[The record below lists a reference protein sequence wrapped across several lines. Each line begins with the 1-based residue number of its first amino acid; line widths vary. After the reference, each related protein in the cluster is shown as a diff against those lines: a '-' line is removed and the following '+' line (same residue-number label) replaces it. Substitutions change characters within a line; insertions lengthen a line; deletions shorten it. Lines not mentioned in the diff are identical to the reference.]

1 MLDHMLSPAPCQAE
15 TINSYTVRSK
25 FRDGVQAGLEGVVA
39 KPKLSPY
46 REQGGKPM
54 WVKVKNLDYSQA
66 EGRGELFERR
76 R

>member
-1 MLDHMLSPAPCQAE
+1 MFERCCELD
-15 TINSYTVRSK
+15 
-25 FRDGVQAGLEGVVA
+25 LEGAVA

-66 EGRGELFERR
+66 EARGELFERR

>member
-1 MLDHMLSPAPCQAE
+1 M
-15 TINSYTVRSK
+15 
-25 FRDGVQAGLEGVVA
+25 QAGLEGVVA
-39 KPKLSPY
+39 KPQLSPY